1 MSIWTAAE
9 SVSAAASI
17 PRLEP
22 RVMTPETKR
31 MSRFYTGQWTLL
43 KSLGRT
49 GLHKANYL
57 YKLSQCKRFIKKF
70 TGMFFEQ

>member
-1 MSIWTAAE
+1 
-9 SVSAAASI
+9 
-17 PRLEP
+17 
-22 RVMTPETKR
+22 MTPETKR
-31 MSRFYTGQWTLL
+31 MSRFYTGQLTLL

-70 TGMFFEQ
+70 TEMFFEQ